1 MTEQK
6 MDLFNFRKE
15 MVDRG
20 IDDEEALESLDKGLK
35 KIHMLTFGL
44 DNKKTNIVSF
54 LNGKITFVDGRFPG
68 KVDVG
73 DVWICSVSSSG
84 TVNYAMPLYKITA
97 SFLINLDS
105 HLREEMID
113 SLWERNKSMFE
124 TDFAQRYKDEIHDS
138 AILEARAELG
148 DKITELK
155 TRVSELEN
163 QLAQNRILNKTTI
176 AVQDQQTEMIEL
188 SSDIDDMGCIE
199 LGSEVIATD
208 TETSF
213 IREPSVP
220 KIPSTYRAGSP
231 GIPEIRVAEVKGPT
245 QHIIFNVERIGEETL
260 YSESFTDHKYFV
272 HISPDTKILTIRPN
286 EFGSALCINKR
297 IRLKGLNKLSPFTEQ
312 KKLTAEYSDR
322 YEGLMVY
329 L

>member
-6 MDLFNFRKE
+6 MDLFDFRKE

-20 IDDEEALESLDKGLK
+20 IDGEEALGSLDKGLK

-44 DNKKTNIVSF
+44 DNKKVNIVSF

-68 KVDVG
+68 KVEVG

-105 HLREEMID
+105 RLREEMID

-124 TDFAQRYKDEIHDS
+124 TDFAQRYKDEVHDS

-148 DKITELK
+148 DKIVELK
-155 TRVSELEN
+155 SRVSELEN
-163 QLAQNRILNKTTI
+163 QLAQNRILSKTVS
-176 AVQDQQTEMIEL
+176 AVQEPQTEMIEL
-188 SSDIDDMGCIE
+188 GSEIDNNGCIE
-199 LGSEVIATD
+199 LGSEAIMVDAEIP
-208 TETSF
+208 SF
-213 IREPSVP
+213 RTPSVP
-220 KIPSTYRAGSP
+220 KIPNTYRAGSP
-231 GIPEIRVAEVKGPT
+231 GIPEIRIAEAREPT
-245 QHIIFNVERIGEETL
+245 PHMVFHVERIGEETL